1 MSPSKNILVTQFKNN
16 IIGTVQDKTFI
27 LAIHKSAFCF
37 LIDILI
43 IVQKESYAV
52 VS

>member
-16 IIGTVQDKTFI
+16 ISGTVQDKTFI
-27 LAIHKSAFCF
+27 LAIHNSVFCS
-37 LIDILI
+37 LIDLLN